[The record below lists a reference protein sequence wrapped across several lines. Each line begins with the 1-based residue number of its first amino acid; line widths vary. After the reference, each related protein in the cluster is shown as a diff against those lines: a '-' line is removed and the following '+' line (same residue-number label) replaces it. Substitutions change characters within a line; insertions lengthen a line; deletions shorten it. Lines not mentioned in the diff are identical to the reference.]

1 MMLPIRSHKLIDFLL
16 IKGTYLIVF
25 NLALTMRSAADPRL
39 LELKRLQAALDA
51 ASKHLDE
58 FESRAQ
64 RAIKG
69 RSSRAPAKSVGQ
81 AENAVA
87 LRIMIGMEKLRQDR

>member
-1 MMLPIRSHKLIDFLL
+1 
-16 IKGTYLIVF
+16 
-25 NLALTMRSAADPRL
+25 MRNVADPRL
-39 LELKRLQAALDA
+39 LELKRLQVALDA

-64 RAIKG
+64 RALKG
-69 RSSRAPAKSVGQ
+69 RFSRTAAKSDTQ

-87 LRIMIGMEKLRQDR
+87 LHIMIGMEKLRRVR

>member
-1 MMLPIRSHKLIDFLL
+1 
-16 IKGTYLIVF
+16 
-25 NLALTMRSAADPRL
+25 MRSAADARL
-39 LELKRLQAALDA
+39 RELKRLQLALDA

-64 RAIKG
+64 RAFKG
-69 RSSRAPAKSVGQ
+69 LSSRASAKSGIQ

-87 LRIMIGMEKLRQDR
+87 LQIMIGMEKLRQDR

>member
-1 MMLPIRSHKLIDFLL
+1 
-16 IKGTYLIVF
+16 
-25 NLALTMRSAADPRL
+25 MRGATDSRL
-39 LELKRLQAALDA
+39 RELKQLQLALDA

-64 RAIKG
+64 RAFKNL
-69 RSSRAPAKSVGQ
+69 SSRASAKSGIQ

-87 LRIMIGMEKLRQDR
+87 VHIMIGMEKLRQVR